1 MLARR
6 RRCRSAPGWSSP
18 RRRRYSRSHRAGVAV
33 AVAAEGA
40 EAVNQKQSE
49 KPPRALSK
57 QVLKHNTHCNTQLA
71 HTKEPQS
78 ARAHA
83 KNNKLTA
90 WELPRLRNNMYRKCY
105 GAQRAHRGSGRRRR
119 RRHHHARLVG
129 AVSVLRPLDQT
140 QRTKTKG
147 STTREKES
155 ESVAQ
160 SRVGACAL
168 TRGREATQ
176 WRKQPQ
182 ASTRASER

>member
-1 MLARR
+1 MSRSSRR
-6 RRCRSAPGWSSP
+6 RP
-18 RRRRYSRSHRAGVAV
+18 RTVVA
-33 AVAAEGA
+33 AAAAEGA
-40 EAVNQKQSE
+40 EAVNQTQSE
-49 KPPRALSK
+49 KTPSALSK

-71 HTKEPQS
+71 HTKEAQS

-83 KNNKLTA
+83 KNKLTT
-90 WELPRLRNNMYRKCY
+90 WELPRLRNIMYRKCY
-105 GAQRAHRGSGRRRR
+105 YAHTGQRAHRGSGRRRR

-140 QRTKTKG
+140 QRTKTKR

-160 SRVGACAL
+160 SRVAACAL

-176 WRKQPQ
+176 WRKQP
-182 ASTRASER
+182 